1 MAHLFVLNRSDKLN
15 THNYPKQS
23 IPRKEKPMNFVNEEP
38 LRLTRLL
45 PRRAV
50 LMVLICILL
59 VIAACSPAADSSPSD
74 SATTTEGNEST
85 ATDTTSGPQGTLRV
99 ASLSIVQTD
108 PALISSDSEVMI
120 ANQIYDYLVDIAP
133 DNSIIPRLAAEWS
146 TSEDGLTWTF
156 TLAEGAQWHDGDPVT
171 AADVVWTFDRLRNP
185 DNGYATA
192 SLYENIAAIEATA
205 ENEVAFTLNTTNP
218 FFLYDLSDNHALVM
232 KAETEDPTDFNGSGP
247 FLVVEYTPEDRLI
260 LEANPDYFVA
270 DQPNVA
276 GMEII
281 FFSEQTA
288 YVDALR
294 GGQLDLIISMPT
306 PLYESLQQE
315 PGVITYEVP
324 TNGFDLVRVRWDRE
338 PGNNPDVVRAMKM
351 ATDREAIFQLI
362 AQGYGEI
369 GLDSPI
375 GPLYTQYFLA
385 DAPVPAYDPEGARE
399 LLAAAGYPDGLEI
412 TLHVPDTGNRPDLG
426 AVLKEQW
433 EQAGFL
439 VELSVEQEGIY
450 YGDNGW
456 LEVDWGITGW
466 GSRPYPQFYLNVMLT
481 SGAVWNESRY
491 ANPEFDELAQL
502 AGSTL
507 DEQKR
512 VEAYNEIQ
520 RILAEEGP
528 VIIPYFFPQFA
539 ASSDKVENFGLKAFG
554 GRSEM
559 RNITLAE

>member
-1 MAHLFVLNRSDKLN
+1 MISSDKV
-15 THNYPKQS
+15 S
-23 IPRKEKPMNFVNEEP
+23 
-38 LRLTRLL
+38 LRLIPIHVHRATWVLL
-45 PRRAV
+45 ISVA
-50 LMVLICILL
+50 LFL
-59 VIAACSPAADSSPSD
+59 AACSPVTEPDAAPGATSADTTTAADPH
-74 SATTTEGNEST
+74 
-85 ATDTTSGPQGTLRV
+85 GTLRF

-108 PALISSDSEVMI
+108 PALISSDDEVMI
-120 ANQIYDYLVDIAP
+120 ANQIYDYLIDIAP
-133 DNSIIPRLAAEWS
+133 DNSIIPRLAQTWT

-156 TLAEGAQWHDGDPVT
+156 ILTEGATWHDGDPVT

-185 DNGYATA
+185 DNGYATS
-192 SLYENIAAIEATA
+192 SLYGNIAAIEATGD
-205 ENEVAFTLNTTNP
+205 NEVTFTLTETNP

-232 KAETEDPTDFNGSGP
+232 KAATEDATDFNGSGP
-247 FLVVEYTPEDRLI
+247 FRVVDYTPEDRLI
-260 LEANPDYFVA
+260 LEANSAYFIE
-270 DQPNVA
+270 DQPKLA

-294 GGQLDLIISMPT
+294 GGQIDLIISMPT

-315 PGVITYEVP
+315 PGIVTYEVP

-338 PGNNPDVVRAMKM
+338 PGNKPDVVRAMKM

-375 GPLYTQYFLA
+375 GPLYTQYFLE

-399 LLAAAGYPDGLEI
+399 LLVAAGYPDGLSL

-426 AVLKEQW
+426 TVLKEQW
-433 EQAGFL
+433 EQAGFI
-439 VELSVEQEGIY
+439 VDLSVEQEGIY

-491 ANPEFDELAQL
+491 ANPEFDELARL
-502 AGSTL
+502 AGTTL
-507 DEQKR
+507 DEEER
-512 VEAYNEIQ
+512 IAAYHEIQ
-520 RILAEEGP
+520 RILAAEGP

-539 ASSDKVENFGLKAFG
+539 ASSDKVQNFGLKAFG

>member
-1 MAHLFVLNRSDKLN
+1 MHSLTQQLLCL
-15 THNYPKQS
+15 
-23 IPRKEKPMNFVNEEP
+23 IPPQ
-38 LRLTRLL
+38 LRPQQLSRASWALLT
-45 PRRAV
+45 V
-50 LMVLICILL
+50 VILL
-59 VIAACSPAADSSPSD
+59 LSACNGGTEAGTTDTGATADAGSETAAD
-74 SATTTEGNEST
+74 AT
-85 ATDTTSGPQGTLRV
+85 ADGPQGTLRL

-120 ANQIYDYLVDIAP
+120 ANQVYDYLIDIDP
-133 DNSIIPRLAAEWS
+133 ENNIIPRLAQEWT

-156 TLAEGAQWHDGDPVT
+156 TLADNATWHDGDPVT
-171 AADVVWTFDRLRNP
+171 AEDVVWTFDRLRNP
-185 DNGYATA
+185 DSGYATT
-192 SLYENIAAIEATA
+192 SLYANITGIEATA
-205 ENEVAFTLNTTNP
+205 ENEVTFTLTETNP
-218 FFLYDLSDNHALVM
+218 FLLYDLSDNHALVM
-232 KAETEDPTDFNGSGP
+232 KAGTEDATDFNGSGP
-247 FLVVEYTPEDRLI
+247 FRVVEYTPEDRLI
-260 LEANPDYFVA
+260 LEANPDYFIEG
-270 DQPNVA
+270 QPNVA

-294 GGQLDLIISMPT
+294 GGQLDLIISLPT

-315 PGVITYEVP
+315 PGIQTYEVP
-324 TNGFDLVRVRWDRE
+324 TNGFDLIRVRADRE

-385 DAPVPAYDPEGARE
+385 DAPVPAFDPEGARQ
-399 LLAAAGYPDGLEI
+399 LLADAGYPDGLAL

-426 AVLKEQW
+426 AVIKDQW
-433 EQAGFL
+433 EQAGFI
-439 VELSVEQEGIY
+439 VDLSIEQEGIY

-466 GSRPYPQFYLNVMLT
+466 GSRPYPQFYLNVMLQT
-481 SGAVWNESRY
+481 DAIWNESRY
-491 ANPEFDELAQL
+491 SNPQLDELIQL
-502 AGSTL
+502 AGTTL
-507 DEQKR
+507 DKEAR
-512 VEAYNEIQ
+512 VEAYHEIQ
-520 RILAEEGP
+520 RILAAEGP

-539 ASSDKVENFGLKAFG
+539 ASSDRVQNFGLKAFG

-559 RNITLAE
+559 RTITLTE

>member
-1 MAHLFVLNRSDKLN
+1 MHTIDQPISAL
-15 THNYPKQS
+15 
-23 IPRKEKPMNFVNEEP
+23 
-38 LRLTRLL
+38 
-45 PRRAV
+45 RRAQ
-50 LMVLICILL
+50 LRQGQANQPATNRPTLRRMMWLL
-59 VIAACSPAADSSPSD
+59 LTVVMLLLAACDTGTPSGTAETDTADSSTAASE
-74 SATTTEGNEST
+74 SSEGT
-85 ATDTTSGPQGTLRV
+85 ADGPQGTLRL

-120 ANQIYDYLVDIAP
+120 ANQVYDYLIDIDP
-133 DNSIIPRLAAEWS
+133 DNNIIPRLAQEWT

-156 TLAEGAQWHDGDPVT
+156 TLADGAMWHDGDPVT
-171 AADVVWTFDRLRNP
+171 AEDVVWTFDRLRNP
-185 DNGYATA
+185 DSGYATT
-192 SLYENIAAIEATA
+192 SLYANIATIEATGD
-205 ENEVAFTLNTTNP
+205 NEVTFTLTDTNP

-232 KAETEDPTDFNGSGP
+232 KAGTEDPSNFNGSGP
-247 FLVVEYTPEDRLI
+247 FRLVEYTPEDRLI
-260 LEANPDYFVA
+260 LEANLDYFIEG
-270 DQPNVA
+270 QPNVA

-294 GGQLDLIISMPT
+294 GGQLDLIISLPT

-315 PGVITYEVP
+315 PGIQTYEVP
-324 TNGFDLVRVRWDRE
+324 TNGFDLIRVRADRE

-385 DAPVPAYDPEGARE
+385 DAPVPEHDPEGARQ
-399 LLAAAGYPDGLEI
+399 LLADAGYADGLEV

-426 AVLKEQW
+426 AVIKEQW
-433 EQAGFL
+433 EQAGFI
-439 VELSVEQEGIY
+439 VDLSIEQEGIY

-466 GSRPYPQFYLNVMLT
+466 GSRPYPQFYLNVMLQT
-481 SGAVWNESRY
+481 DAVWNESKY
-491 ANPEFDELAQL
+491 SNPELDELIQL
-502 AGSTL
+502 AGTTL
-507 DEQKR
+507 DEEER
-512 VEAYNEIQ
+512 VEAYHEIQ
-520 RILAEEGP
+520 RILAAEGP
-528 VIIPYFFPQFA
+528 IMIPYFFPQFA
-539 ASSDKVENFGLKAFG
+539 ASSDRVQNFGLKAFG

-559 RNITLAE
+559 RTITLSE